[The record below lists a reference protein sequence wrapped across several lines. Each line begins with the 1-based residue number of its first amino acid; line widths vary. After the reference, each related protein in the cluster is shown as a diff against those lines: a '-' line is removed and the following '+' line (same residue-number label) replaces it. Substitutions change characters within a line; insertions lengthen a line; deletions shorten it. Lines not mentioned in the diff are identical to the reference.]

1 MVDTDDSEPEK
12 RTRKR
17 RRRKRPALKF
27 REFLY
32 NLVEALWQMKQME
45 RFHRKRLASG
55 QGRHAD
61 KKGNETACAA
71 YSLGN
76 ASWSIGDLSASI
88 AMLLFKD
95 NGFDLTGTRPWLAF
109 GFAIGASPFRYHLAV
124 EPGRVL
130 VGERL
135 ITSYRAKDARV
146 IVFPTRRHCR
156 LVEIPST
163 PEPTTPPTQD
173 NTHDG

>member
-1 MVDTDDSEPEK
+1 VEETADPEPEK
-12 RTRKR
+12 RTKR
-17 RRRKRPALKF
+17 RRRKRPALRF
-27 REFLY
+27 QAFVFV
-32 NLVEALWQMKQME
+32 LVEALWQAKQME

-55 QGRHAD
+55 QGHPAD
-61 KKGNETACAA
+61 KKGNETARAA

-76 ASWSIGDLSASI
+76 TSWSIGDLSAEI
-88 AMLLFKD
+88 ATLLFKD
-95 NGFDLTGTRPWLAF
+95 NGFDLEGNRPWLAF
-109 GFAIGASPFRYHLAV
+109 GFAIGAAPFRYHVAL
-124 EPGRVL
+124 EPSRVL

-163 PEPTTPPTQD
+163 PEPEPTPPTQED
-173 NTHDG
+173 TG

>member
-1 MVDTDDSEPEK
+1 VEETADSEPEK

-17 RRRKRPALKF
+17 RRRKRPALRF
-27 REFLY
+27 RALLFVLIES
-32 NLVEALWQMKQME
+32 LWQMKQME

-55 QGRHAD
+55 QGRAAD
-61 KKGNETACAA
+61 KKGNETARAA

-76 ASWSIGDLSASI
+76 TSWSIGDLSAEI
-88 AMLLFKD
+88 AKLLFKD

-109 GFAIGASPFRYHLAV
+109 GFAIGAAPFRYHLAL

-135 ITSYRAKDARV
+135 VTSYRAKDARV
-146 IVFPTRRHCR
+146 IVCPVRRFCR
-156 LVEIPST
+156 LVEIPPEPE
-163 PEPTTPPTQD
+163 PEPTEDPS
-173 NTHDG
+173 